1 MRDFADLSLT
11 RMVFRGQLSP
21 ARSKPCLVAVVVFS
35 SYLAISL
42 TFFAQLQD
50 DGAYILEQR
59 RRRRCGT
66 VELARLPT
74 RQSARRMMVPSL
86 NPSMAALGGATD
98 QCTTPTQANRRQL
111 RLGPKALW
119 MLSAGVRWMLLPTAV
134 WVCASVVTTTLLGFV
149 LPADAYKNAGGFTT
163 LKL

>member
-1 MRDFADLSLT
+1 MH
-11 RMVFRGQLSP
+11 
-21 ARSKPCLVAVVVFS
+21 
-35 SYLAISL
+35 
-42 TFFAQLQD
+42 
-50 DGAYILEQR
+50 ILEQR
-59 RRRRCGT
+59 TRRRCGT

-119 MLSAGVRWMLLPTAV
+119 MLRLPLDSSSPRLFFFATWQTNLTGRVGSARSCESVRVTCCPRSCLVSLHELRREGELGKEYAVPRRTPVHTAR
-134 WVCASVVTTTLLGFV
+134 
-149 LPADAYKNAGGFTT
+149 AYPPRNKNWTHWQSG
-163 LKL
+163 